1 VRLLNGRVTVEG
13 FAKNL
18 LDEEYLIDAGNTGQS
33 FGVPTYIAGPPR
45 ILGIRLSGRF

>member
-1 VRLLNGRVTVEG
+1 VRLLGGQVTIEG

-18 LDEEYLIDAGNTGQS
+18 LDEEYLIDAGNTGKA

-45 ILGIRLSGRF
+45 LVGVRLSAQL